1 MNLLKQML
9 CNSTDKLSADF
20 HSAVAKKLVILLQK
34 ICKIDL
40 SNMDEIHPDYFRYT
54 PSQSAANIFY
64 AFAYKGKSGKAIIRR
79 IDSQLSVIFSF
90 RLADD
95 YPTLPAGVRFVDIT
109 VDDNLN
115 LQSALFQNK
124 FHFGCGVNTNPNI
137 FPATIEYETTSK
149 GSLLINRELDS
160 QCNLKTSITYTISG
174 VNDRSLTL
182 NRDENSSKF
191 NLFFEND
198 ASFYT
203 PFLKMMAICS
213 QRPPLFY
220 SVFSEYP
227 SYVDLTSNGTE
238 CFQLLLETYQSEY
251 QNHAISLH
259 DKLLL
264 LDMVNV

>member
-9 CNSTDKLSADF
+9 SHSTDKLSVDF
-20 HSAVAKKLVILLQK
+20 HSSVAKKFVILLQK
-34 ICKIDL
+34 TCKIDL

-54 PSQSAANIFY
+54 PSPSAANIFY
-64 AFAYKGKSGKAIIRR
+64 AFSYEGKSCKAIIRR

-90 RLADD
+90 WRADD

-124 FHFGCGVNTNPNI
+124 FHFGCGINTNPNI
-137 FPATIEYETTSK
+137 LPATIEYETASK
-149 GSLLINRELDS
+149 GSLFINRELDS

-174 VNDRSLTL
+174 VTDRSLTL
-182 NRDENSSKF
+182 HKDENSAKF
-191 NLFFEND
+191 DLFFEND
-198 ASFYT
+198 VSFYT

-213 QRPPLFY
+213 EKPPLFY

-238 CFQLLLETYQSEY
+238 CLQLLLETYQNEY
-251 QNHAISLH
+251 QNHPISLH
-259 DKLLL
+259 DKFVL